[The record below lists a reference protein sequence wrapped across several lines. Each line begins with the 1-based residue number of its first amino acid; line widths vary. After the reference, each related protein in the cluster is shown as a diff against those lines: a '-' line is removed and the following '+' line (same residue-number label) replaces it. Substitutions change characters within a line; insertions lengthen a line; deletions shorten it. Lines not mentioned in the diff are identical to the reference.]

1 LRGTRVTWI
10 DGIGHAFL
18 SLCRYLWYLLAFLYL
33 SFKMLWFGR
42 HFGQRDF
49 TRQVLMQVYFTAWQA
64 AGPVALLGLAVGVF
78 AIVEGVTGL
87 GALSGAESL
96 GRMVTVIVLREIAP
110 LLTGV
115 LVIVRSVTAITAELG
130 LMRVNREIEAMEIM
144 GIPPIRQLVA
154 PRIVGGLISLFGLSV
169 AFSAVA
175 LLGGFVIAQLLVNLP
190 AKVFFG
196 SVLSATRPADVGAFL
211 AKTLLGGLGIFATA
225 CYHGLD
231 VGSSPSEVPAAVSRA
246 SLNALILLV
255 GVHAIVTVGALIWI
269 DAASMLGGAL

>member
-1 LRGTRVTWI
+1 MSWVDR
-10 DGIGHAFL
+10 IGQAFL
-18 SLCRYLWYLLAFLYL
+18 SLCRYLWFLLAFLYL
-33 SFKMLWFGR
+33 SFKMLWVGR
-42 HFGQRDF
+42 RFGQRDF
-49 TRQVLMQVYFTAWQA
+49 ARQVLMQVYFTAWQA
-64 AGPVALLGLAVGVF
+64 VGPIATLALAVGVF

-87 GALSGAESL
+87 GALSGAENL
-96 GRMVTVIVLREIAP
+96 GQIVTVVVLREVAP

-130 LMRVNREIEAMEIM
+130 LMRVNREIEAMEVM

-169 AFSAVA
+169 VFSAVA

-196 SVLSATRPADVGAFL
+196 AVLSATRPADVWALL
-211 AKTLLGGLGIFATA
+211 AKTLFGVLGIFATA
-225 CYHGLD
+225 CFHGMD
-231 VGSSPSEVPAAVSRA
+231 VGSSPSEVPVAVSRA

-255 GVHAIVTVGALIWI
+255 GVHGLVTVAVLIWV
-269 DAASMLGGAL
+269 DAASMLGGLL